1 MSYFKGKKVLV
12 TGGSGFIGSHF
23 VRRLLSEGAQVVVPI
38 HKRQPVA
45 WNKADVEILHADLT
59 DQEACRK
66 VMSGAEVV
74 IHAAGAVS
82 AAGITTGANPMS
94 AITSNL
100 VLTSQVI
107 EACWAV
113 KPDRLLIFGSST
125 GYPATDHPVREEEM
139 WTAEPHSTYFGYG
152 WMRRYLEKMAEF
164 LALRGGVKVALVRPT
179 ATYGPFDDFDP
190 ATSHVIPALIRRAV
204 AKEMPYEVWGTGDE
218 IRDFLYVEDLIRGCL
233 LALEKYA
240 DCDPINIGYGS
251 STTIK
256 EVVEI
261 VLKAAGHSCSPVFRS
276 DRPSTIPKRMVDC
289 SKAEEKIEFVQKV
302 SLEYGIK
309 TTVDWF
315 ISQQNTQKLCQ

>member
-12 TGGSGFIGSHF
+12 TGGTGFIGSHF

-38 HKRQPVA
+38 HKRQPAA
-45 WNKADVEILHADLT
+45 WNEADVEVLHADLT

-66 VMSGAEVV
+66 VVTGAQIV

-82 AAGITTGANPMS
+82 AAGVTTGSSPMS
-94 AITSNL
+94 AITANL
-100 VLTSQVI
+100 VLTSQII

-125 GYPATDHPVREEEM
+125 GYPVTDHPVREEEM
-139 WTAEPHSTYFGYG
+139 WGSEPHSAYYGYG
-152 WMRRYLEKMAEF
+152 WMRRYLEKMSAF
-164 LALRGGVKVALVRPT
+164 LAMRGGVKVALVRPT

-204 AKEMPYEVWGTGDE
+204 AKETPYEVWGTGDE

-233 LALEKYA
+233 LALENYA
-240 DCDPINIGYGS
+240 ICDPINIGYGS

-256 EVVEI
+256 EVVHLI
-261 VLKAAGHSCSPVFRS
+261 LKASGHSCTPVFRS
-276 DRPSTIPKRMVDC
+276 DRAATIPKRMVDC
-289 SKAEEKIEFVQKV
+289 SKAENKIGFVQNV
-302 SLEYGIK
+302 NLEEGLFK
-309 TTVDWF
+309 TVEF
-315 ISQQNTQKLCQ
+315 YKSIN